1 LVTGMPASSTILRA
15 SYSKN
20 LIGGAPYTATRNN
33 GATLTFFRPRRA
45 LAVLALVGTGGL
57 LLGGCGGGTDVD
69 STKASETVRASLESK
84 REGFGTKVES
94 VDCPGGVKVEPGTHF
109 ECTVRWPDGK
119 VAYARLLIRD
129 AKADLTLETLSPKPL
144 GD

>member
-1 LVTGMPASSTILRA
+1 VEYLRPIA
-15 SYSKN
+15 
-20 LIGGAPYTATRNN
+20 LLAVIA
-33 GATLTFFRPRRA
+33 A
-45 LAVLALVGTGGL
+45 LALLVA
-57 LLGGCGGGTDVD
+57 GCAGGTNVD

-94 VDCPGGVKVEPGTHF
+94 VDCPGGVEVEAGTHF

-119 VAYARLLIRD
+119 VAYAQLRIRD
-129 AKADLTLETLSPKPL
+129 AKADLSLESLSPKPL

>member
-1 LVTGMPASSTILRA
+1 LRA

-33 GATLTFFRPRRA
+33 GATLTFPRPRRA
-45 LAVLALVGTGGL
+45 LAVLALLVTGAL

-69 STKASETVRASLESK
+69 STKASDTVRASLES
-84 REGFGTKVES
+84 RGEGFGTKVES
-94 VDCPGGVKVEPGTHF
+94 VDCPSGVKVEPGTHF
-109 ECTVRWPDGK
+109 ECTVHFPDGV
-119 VAYARLLIRD
+119 VAYAQLRIRD

>member
-1 LVTGMPASSTILRA
+1 LRA

-33 GATLTFFRPRRA
+33 GATLTSTRPRRA
-45 LAVLALVGTGGL
+45 LAVLAPLAIAAL
-57 LLGGCGGGTDVD
+57 LLAGCGGDTDVD
-69 STKASETVRASLESK
+69 PIKAAETIRASLESK
-84 REGFGTKVES
+84 REGFGTMVES
-94 VDCPGGVKVEPGTHF
+94 VDCPNGVKVESGTQF

-119 VAYARLLIRD
+119 VAYAQLRIRD
-129 AKADLTLETLSPKPL
+129 AKADLSLESLAPKPR